1 MNYCR
6 VNRQPG
12 AIQRAMK
19 RAIVIAA
26 SLLCGAVLPGH
37 AALTEKQLNTL
48 DTIKQDVSVSS
59 QSYQIIESLT
69 TEVGARMVGT
79 PGADLATDWA
89 VKKMKML
96 GFDKVWVEESKA
108 QLWQR
113 GDLSASIIAPYRQKL
128 VAIALGGSV
137 GTNGK
142 PLEAEVVFFD
152 NLKALEEAPENSLAG
167 KIAYIGYRMERHIDG
182 HGYGKAV
189 GARVIGATT
198 AAQKGAVAFVMR
210 SVGTDTDRIAH
221 TGMMRYEEGVKKI
234 PAVALSNPDADLL
247 ENMLRRQE
255 PVIFSLTTNASGP
268 TGKTV
273 TIANVIGEVTGSES
287 PDELITLGAHI
298 DSWDV
303 GTGAIDDGIGIGIV
317 LAAGHYIA
325 TMPERPARTIRVIL
339 FAAEEIGLVG
349 VRDYVARHEANISNH
364 MIGAEWDFGNGQ
376 IYQLEPGVGPMAL
389 NSIRDFATYLVP
401 MGVALAPTNTAKGQS
416 DMSLLGAAGQPAV
429 NFAPDG
435 LDYFDYHHTEND
447 TLDKVNKQ
455 ALKVNT
461 AIYTLF
467 AWYAA
472 SSDVNFHQ

>member
-1 MNYCR
+1 MDYSR
-6 VNRQPG
+6 RKQVNQRSLTG
-12 AIQRAMK
+12 AF
-19 RAIVIAA
+19 VVAA
-26 SLLCGAVLPGH
+26 GLIFGAVLPGQ
-37 AALTEKQLNTL
+37 AALSDQQVTTL
-48 DTIKQDVSVSS
+48 DTIKRDVSAASH
-59 QSYQIIESLT
+59 SYQLIESLT

-89 VKKMKML
+89 VNKMNQL
-96 GFDKVWVEESKA
+96 GFDKVWVEESDA

-113 GDLSASIIAPYRQKL
+113 GDLSASITAPYPHKL

-142 PLEAEVVFFD
+142 PVEAEVVYFA
-152 NLKALEEAPENSLAG
+152 NLQALQDAPANSLTG
-167 KIAYIGYRMERHIDG
+167 KIAYVGYRMERHIDG

-189 GARVIGATT
+189 GARVAGASA

-210 SVGTDTDRIAH
+210 SVGTDTNRIAH
-221 TGMMRYEEGVKKI
+221 TGMMRYEDGVKKI

-247 ENMLRRQE
+247 ENMLHREE
-255 PVIFSLTTNASGP
+255 PVKFSLTTNASGP

-325 TMPERPARTIRVIL
+325 NMPTRPARTIRVIL

-349 VRDYVARHEANISNH
+349 VRDYVARHKDNISNH
-364 MIGAEWDFGNGQ
+364 MIGAEWDFGNGR
-376 IYQLEPGVGPMAL
+376 IYQLEPGVGPSAL
-389 NSIRDFATYLVP
+389 NSIRDFATYLAP

-435 LDYFDYHHTEND
+435 LDYFDYHHTDND
-447 TLDKVNKQ
+447 TLDKVDQ
-455 ALKVNT
+455 EALKVNT

-472 SSDVNFHQ
+472 SSEVNFHQ